1 MAILLADRTDMTTL
15 ATYPLGTTDISP
27 IPVTTDLFL
36 NRDIGTHTP
45 VRRACAPYGGL
56 RLRFRLRFL
65 LSNRYVVCDHDRI
78 DIVPNVEILRP
89 LVFAEESQDVVEDQW
104 PGDVAMN
111 EMENPL
117 IEQREAWRMF
127 RREVCPNR
135 DVDRPGTKE

>member
-36 NRDIGTHTP
+36 NGDLGTHTP

-65 LSNRYVVCDHDRI
+65 LSNRYVACDHDRI
-78 DIVPNVEILRP
+78 DIVPNVEILRS
-89 LVFAEESQDVVEDQW
+89 LVFAKESQDVVEDQW

-117 IEQREAWRMF
+117 IEQREARRMF